1 MVNKIMQ
8 KLTSKKTNF
17 HIKNIYVEN
26 YGCAAN
32 SHDLEIILGYL
43 QINGYGIQQS
53 IHKPD
58 LIIIN
63 SCGVKKPTE
72 DKILFRLKTL
82 SYLKKPIIV
91 AGCLPKINSSAIK
104 LILPNYAAILGPQ
117 SIDRLIEAIELIEEG
132 HHHINFF
139 SNKSIMKIGLPEKR
153 LNKFVKIIPVAE
165 GCLGKC
171 SYCCTKVARG
181 QLFSFPI
188 TLIINEIKK
197 AIIEGSIE
205 IWLTGQD
212 TGAYGRDIGIK
223 LTDLLNK
230 IIKIDKNFKIRV
242 GMMNPNHMNDMI
254 DELPSIYTNKK
265 IYDFLHLPIQSGSD
279 YVLKS
284 MGRSYS
290 TNEVKSII
298 GKFKNLLPNIVISTD
313 IIVGFPTESED
324 DFKNSIKFVKDVKP
338 DIVNIS
344 KFAPR
349 PKTLASK
356 LVQIPSTIIKDRSK
370 QLSIIC
376 SEITKKGN
384 KQYIDKKVE
393 IIITKEIKPD
403 LYEGR
408 IQNYKKVLVNSK
420 LNLLGKK
427 IYGKIINSTQ
437 RYLEGEVVRSIN
449 SSQK

>member
-1 MVNKIMQ
+1 
-8 KLTSKKTNF
+8 
-17 HIKNIYVEN
+17 
-26 YGCAAN
+26 
-32 SHDLEIILGYL
+32 
-43 QINGYGIQQS
+43 
-53 IHKPD
+53 
-58 LIIIN
+58 
-63 SCGVKKPTE
+63 
-72 DKILFRLKTL
+72 
-82 SYLKKPIIV
+82 
-91 AGCLPKINSSAIK
+91 
-104 LILPNYAAILGPQ
+104 
-117 SIDRLIEAIELIEEG
+117 
-132 HHHINFF
+132 
-139 SNKSIMKIGLPEKR
+139 
-153 LNKFVKIIPVAE
+153 
-165 GCLGKC
+165 
-171 SYCCTKVARG
+171 
-181 QLFSFPI
+181 FSFPI

-324 DFKNSIKFVKDVKP
+324 DFNNSIKFVKDVKP

-376 SEITKKGN
+376 SEITEKRN